1 MKNTLFR
8 TFMKTWITIVSLAA
22 FIGGWIIFGH
32 SGKPVSATTSVAVQD
47 SPVVAVTPLPT
58 LAPLTGLSDNTQNL
72 QALPA
77 QPQFQLIRPRLR
89 TRGS

>member
-8 TFMKTWITIVSLAA
+8 TFIKAWITIISLVA
-22 FIGGWIIFGH
+22 FVGGWIIFGH

-47 SPVVAVTPLPT
+47 SPVVNVTPLPT
-58 LAPLTGLSDNTQNL
+58 LVPLPGLPDNTQNI

-77 QPQFQLIRPRLR
+77 QQQFQVIRPRLR